1 MLLNTSVKPDHLN
14 PKDFPEL
21 KNDTFLRAARGE
33 EIEHIPVWC
42 MRQAGRY
49 LPEFRESRAGK
60 DFFETCRSPE
70 ACCELTLQPLRRF
83 PFDAAIIFSD
93 ILVVPQAMG
102 MEVQMS
108 PGKGPTFSEPLK
120 EPEDLQRLKTK
131 VDVSSE
137 LDYVFKA
144 ITLTRHRIEGKV
156 PLIGFTGAPW
166 TLMSYM
172 IEGGGSTTHSKAK
185 RWLYRY
191 PEASHKLLSQLTD
204 VIVEYLL
211 GQVKAGAQA
220 LQVFE
225 SHTGCLGPVE
235 FKEFSLPYLRDIARR
250 VKDKIKESGLDNVP
264 MIVFAKDGHYG
275 LEDLSESGYEVVGL
289 DWTIDPRSARIRTG
303 GKVSLQGNMD
313 PCALYATKERIS
325 EIVKRMLE
333 GFGTK
338 GYIANLGHG
347 LYPDMDPENVGA
359 FVEAVH
365 THSRQLLNRK

>member
-1 MLLNTSVKPDHLN
+1 MDKDSLIL

-21 KNDTFLRAARGE
+21 NNDTFLRAARGE

-108 PGKGPTFSEPLK
+108 PGKGPTFPEPLK

-144 ITLTRHRIEGKV
+144 ITLTRHKIEGKV

-172 IEGGGSTTHSKAK
+172 IEGGGSATHSKAK

-235 FKEFSLPYLRDIARR
+235 FKEFSLPYLRNIARR

-289 DWTIDPRSARIRTG
+289 DWTIDPHSARVRTG

>member
-1 MLLNTSVKPDHLN
+1 MSKDNQIL

-21 KNDTFLRAARGE
+21 RNDTFLRAARGE
-33 EIEHIPVWC
+33 EVQHVPVWC

-83 PFDAAIIFSD
+83 PLDAAIIFSD
-93 ILVVPQAMG
+93 ILVVPQALG
-102 MEVQMS
+102 MDVQMVA
-108 PGKGPTFSEPLK
+108 GKGPTFTEPLK
-120 EPEDLQRLKTK
+120 EPEDLQRLRTK
-131 VDVSSE
+131 VDVPAE
-137 LDYVFKA
+137 LGYVFKA
-144 ITLTRHRIEGKV
+144 ITLTRHRLEGKV

-166 TLMSYM
+166 TLMAYM
-172 IEGGGSTTHSKAK
+172 IEGGGSTTYSKPK

-191 PEASHKLLSQLTD
+191 PEASHRLLQQLTD
-204 VIVEYLL
+204 VIVEYLI
-211 GQVKAGAQA
+211 GQVAAGAQA

-225 SHTGCLGPVE
+225 SHAGCLGPVQFQE
-235 FKEFSLPYLRDIARR
+235 FALPYLRDIAKK
-250 VKDKIKESGLDNVP
+250 VKERLKESGLDNVP
-264 MIVFAKDGHYG
+264 MIVFAKDGHYA
-275 LEDLSESGYEVVGL
+275 LEDLSESHYEVVGL
-289 DWTIDPRSARIRTG
+289 DWTIDPSSARVRTE

-313 PCALYATKERIS
+313 PCALYAPKARIS
-325 EIVKRMLE
+325 EIVRKMLE
-333 GFGTK
+333 GFGTQ

-365 THSRQLLNRK
+365 THSRQLLNLQ

>member
-1 MLLNTSVKPDHLN
+1 MDEDSLIL

-33 EIEHIPVWC
+33 EVEHIPVWC

-93 ILVVPQAMG
+93 ILVVPQ
-102 MEVQMS
+102 
-108 PGKGPTFSEPLK
+108 
-120 EPEDLQRLKTK
+120 
-131 VDVSSE
+131 
-137 LDYVFKA
+137 
-144 ITLTRHRIEGKV
+144 
-156 PLIGFTGAPW
+156 W

-235 FKEFSLPYLRDIARR
+235 FKEFSLPYLRDIVCR
-250 VKDKIKESGLDNVP
+250 VKNKIKESGLDNVP

-289 DWTIDPRSARIRTG
+289 DWTIDPSSARVRTG

-313 PCALYATKERIS
+313 PCSLYATKDHIS

-359 FVEAVH
+359 FVDAVH

>member
-1 MLLNTSVKPDHLN
+1 NAGCG

-21 KNDTFLRAARGE
+21 KNDAFLLACRGQE
-33 EIEHIPVWC
+33 TPHVPVWC

-60 DFFETCRSPE
+60 DFFATCRSPA

-93 ILVVPQAMG
+93 ILVIPQAMG
-102 MEVQMS
+102 MDVQMVA
-108 PGKGPTFSEPLK
+108 GKGPTFPEPLK
-120 EPEDLQRLKTK
+120 EPEDLLLLQSK
-131 VDVSSE
+131 VDVIKE

-144 ITLTRHRIEGKV
+144 ITLTRHKLEGKV

-166 TLMSYM
+166 TLMAYM
-172 IEGGGSTTHSKAK
+172 IEGGASTTQSKAK
-185 RWLYRY
+185 RWLYRH
-191 PEASHKLLSQLTD
+191 PEASHQLLKMLTD
-204 VIVEYLL
+204 IIVEYLL
-211 GQVKAGAQA
+211 GQVAAGAQA

-225 SHTGCLGPVE
+225 SHAGCLGPVE
-235 FKEFSLPYLRDIARR
+235 FQEFSLPYLRDIARK
-250 VKDKIKESGLDNVP
+250 VKDQLKESGQDVP
-264 MIVFAKDGHYG
+264 MIVFAKDGHYS
-275 LEDLSESGYEVVGL
+275 LEDLSQSHYEVVGL
-289 DWTIDPRSARIRTG
+289 DWTIDPRSARERTG

-313 PCALYATKERIS
+313 PCALYAPKERIS
-325 EIVKRMLE
+325 EIVKKMLE
-333 GFGTK
+333 GFGTR

-365 THSRQLLNRK
+365 THSRHLLNLK

>member
-1 MLLNTSVKPDHLN
+1 MDKDELIV

-33 EIEHIPVWC
+33 EVEHVPVWC

-49 LPEFRESRAGK
+49 LPEFREARAGK

-83 PFDAAIIFSD
+83 PFDASIIFSD

-102 MEVQMS
+102 MDVQMC
-108 PGKGPTFSEPLK
+108 PGKGPIFPEPLK
-120 EPEDLQRLKTK
+120 EPDDLQRLRPK
-131 VDVSSE
+131 VDVAAE
-137 LDYVFKA
+137 LGYVFKA
-144 ITLTRHRIEGKV
+144 ITLTRHKLEGKV
-156 PLIGFTGAPW
+156 PLLGFTGAPW

-185 RWLYRY
+185 RWLYRH
-191 PEASHKLLSQLTD
+191 PEASHKLLGQLTD

-225 SHTGCLGPVE
+225 SHTGCLGPAE

-250 VKDKIKESGLDNVP
+250 VKDKLKESGLDNVP

-275 LEDLSESGYEVVGL
+275 LEELSQSHYEVVGL
-289 DWTIDPRSARIRTG
+289 DWTIDPRSARERTG
-303 GKVSLQGNMD
+303 GKVCLQGNMD
-313 PCALYATKERIS
+313 PCALYATKDRIS
-325 EIVKRMLE
+325 EIVKKMVE

-347 LYPDMDPENVGA
+347 VYPDMDPECVGA
-359 FVEAVH
+359 FVDAVH
-365 THSRQLLNRK
+365 THSRQLINRK

>member
-1 MLLNTSVKPDHLN
+1 M
-14 PKDFPEL
+14 
-21 KNDTFLRAARGE
+21 
-33 EIEHIPVWC
+33 C
-42 MRQAGRY
+42 
-49 LPEFRESRAGK
+49 
-60 DFFETCRSPE
+60 
-70 ACCELTLQPLRRF
+70 
-83 PFDAAIIFSD
+83 
-93 ILVVPQAMG
+93 
-102 MEVQMS
+102 
-108 PGKGPTFSEPLK
+108 PGKGPTFPEPLK

-211 GQVKAGAQA
+211 RQVKAGAQA

-325 EIVKRMLE
+325 EIVRRMLE

>member
-1 MLLNTSVKPDHLN
+1 MAVFQPS

-33 EIEHIPVWC
+33 ELEHIPVWC

-70 ACCELTLQPLRRF
+70 ACCELTLQ
-83 PFDAAIIFSD
+83 
-93 ILVVPQAMG
+93 AMG

-108 PGKGPTFSEPLK
+108 PGKGPTFPEPLK

-131 VDVSSE
+131 VDVWSE

-211 GQVKAGAQA
+211 GQVQAGAQA

-250 VKDKIKESGLDNVP
+250 VKDQIKESGLDNVP

-365 THSRQLLNRK
+365 THSRQLINRK